1 MEEGQQILLV
11 ISGLVAAK
19 GAPVA
24 QRHPT
29 LATHVPRVIHVLM
42 GWGGGGVCLAN
53 DHGTPIELWVIL
65 NMNNYSLTNIPS
77 VAETKQLNKL

>member
-11 ISGLVAAK
+11 ISGLVAAE

-42 GWGGGGVCLAN
+42 GGVCLAN

>member
-1 MEEGQQILLV
+1 MRGGMEEGQQILLV
-11 ISGLVAAK
+11 ISGLVAAE

-42 GWGGGGVCLAN
+42 GWGGGGVL
-53 DHGTPIELWVIL
+53 
-65 NMNNYSLTNIPS
+65 S
-77 VAETKQLNKL
+77 K